1 MSTFDPH
8 GYNEDEF
15 DVYGAE
21 PAFEE
26 TRGEYAWDAFASAEP
41 APEAPRHVRRGL
53 EDVLNDL
60 IDVVETAKQ
69 MPLSN
74 SALIS
79 RDEVLELLREALDQL
94 PDEIR
99 QARHVLSSAD
109 VIVER
114 AEVEATQ
121 LLDEVRA
128 RAASMVEKAEIVR
141 LARQRAEQIVLEAK
155 AQARQRIIEADDYI
169 DGKLGGFEV
178 VLSRLQKST
187 ASAREAMSARSM
199 PAGLLDAPRDAPATT
214 FFDQERE

>member
-8 GYNEDEF
+8 SYEDDF
-15 DVYGAE
+15 DVYGATAPDE
-21 PAFEE
+21 AP
-26 TRGEYAWDAFASAEP
+26 GEDYAWDAFATNPEP
-41 APEAPRHVRRGL
+41 ARHVRRGL
-53 EDVLNDL
+53 EDVLGEL
-60 IDVVETAKQ
+60 SEIVETAKQ

-79 RDEVLELLREALDQL
+79 RDEVLDLLREAMELV

-114 AEVEATQ
+114 AEVEANQ

-155 AQARQRIIEADDYI
+155 TQARQRIIEADDYI

-187 ASAREAMSARSM
+187 ASAREAMSARTM
-199 PAGLLDAPRDAPATT
+199 PAGLVEAPTDVPATT

>member
-1 MSTFDPH
+1 MSTFDTH
-8 GYNEDEF
+8 SYDDEF
-15 DVYGAE
+15 EVYGAVSSE
-21 PAFEE
+21 EAPAD
-26 TRGEYAWDAFASAEP
+26 EYAWDAFAPAQ

-53 EDVLNDL
+53 EDVIGDL
-60 IDVVETAKQ
+60 VEIIETAKQ

-79 RDEVLELLREALDQL
+79 RDEVLELLREAMDLV

-109 VIVER
+109 VILER
-114 AEVEATQ
+114 AEVEANQ

-128 RAASMVEKAEIVR
+128 RAASMVEKAEVVR

-155 AQARQRIIEADDYI
+155 AQARQRIIEADEYI

-178 VLSRLQKST
+178 VLGRLAKST
-187 ASAREAMSARSM
+187 ASAREAMNSRTM
-199 PAGLLDAPRDAPATT
+199 PAGLLTPATEAPATT